1 MVVFTFVRT
10 GHLGQSGD
18 SYVVVDLLDAQGS
31 VTDTNKLYY
40 ITYAQSALSYNSEN
54 MVFPIESGVSSAVQA
69 KLEGSSGTTN
79 FRAYVQVTGYYTTH
93 CELTS

>member
-1 MVVFTFVRT
+1 MVVFTFVKT
-10 GHLGQSGD
+10 GHLTRSGD
-18 SYVVVDLLDAQGS
+18 NYVVVDLLDAQDS

-40 ITYAQSALSYNSEN
+40 TTYDQSAWSYNSEN

-69 KLEGSSGTTN
+69 KLEGGSGTN
-79 FRAYVQVTGYYTTH
+79 FGAYVQVTGYYTTH